1 MAKFYGE
8 KVQLPAYPARFPDIQ
23 AERKDGG
30 YQIEILVPMADA
42 KAVQDVLYADNEKL
56 INFNKAS
63 EKAKAPKKLWSPV
76 YLYDEEAKE
85 AVLDEDGEKV
95 ESDTEVVFRFK
106 SKFKPQIQFKKGLDK
121 TALIGAGS
129 LVKIVASVF
138 STDEKKDEK
147 GNTLKYTLLSLQGV
161 RVDSIVA
168 PKSGGSVFSED
179 DEYEDDEYEDDVES
193 EDNDGYEDA
202 EETETEEKPKA
213 KPKAKAKGKRQF

>member
-1 MAKFYGE
+1 MAKHYGE

-42 KAVQDVLYADNEKL
+42 KAVQDILYADNEKI
-56 INFNKAS
+56 INFNKVT

-85 AVLDEDGEKV
+85 AILDEDGEKV

-168 PKSGGSVFSED
+168 PKLGGSVFSED
-179 DEYEDDEYEDDVES
+179 DEYADGEES
-193 EDNDGYEDA
+193 EDTDGYEDA
-202 EETETEEKPKA
+202 EEVENEE

>member
-1 MAKFYGE
+1 MSKHYGE
-8 KVQLPAYPARFPDIQ
+8 KVQLPAYPCRFPDFQ

-30 YQIEILVPMADA
+30 YQVEIVVPMAEA
-42 KAVQDVLYADNEKL
+42 KAVQDVLYGDNEKL
-56 INFNKAS
+56 INFNKAT

-85 AVLDEDGEKV
+85 SVLDEDGEKV

-106 SKFKPQIQFKKGLDK
+106 SQYKPQIQFKKGLDK
-121 TALIGAGS
+121 GALVGAGS
-129 LVKIVASVF
+129 IIKVVASVF
-138 STDEKKDEK
+138 SSDEKKDEK

-179 DEYEDDEYEDDVES
+179 GEYEDDAEDNEADEGYENAEES
-193 EDNDGYEDA
+193 EEA
-202 EETETEEKPKA
+202 PA
-213 KPKAKAKGKRQF
+213 KPKGKGKRHF